1 MLFSWKAENLPKT
14 LLQPIVIAMDGV
26 VGTKET
32 EKTKKEAQRT
42 GEKKLA
48 HHNYRKKK
56 KRETK
61 LPQLWCEI
69 LA

>member
-1 MLFSWKAENLPKT
+1 
-14 LLQPIVIAMDGV
+14 MDGV

-61 LPQLWCEI
+61 LPQL
-69 LA
+69 